1 MLELKMKSTL
11 IRMVMSEF
19 TNLFGLS
26 FVQFILPIHL
36 AHSSNAMEFLLNAVA
51 AYCIVD
57 IEDLKNE
64 QAFEIVQTED
74 DIEASVLNEEAAEEN
89 IENKMDEFVGNPNS
103 VDL

>member
-1 MLELKMKSTL
+1 
-11 IRMVMSEF
+11 
-19 TNLFGLS
+19 
-26 FVQFILPIHL
+26 
-36 AHSSNAMEFLLNAVA
+36 MEFLLNAVA

-103 VDL
+103 VDLWF